1 MKISKELNIPATY
14 FYNKLVESVLFDV
27 RKSTGEGTSES
38 NLVGMEYVKQ
48 FGSKDFAKITIDELE
63 KNQKY
68 AYSTSTTRNDFNA
81 TYEIKSIGEK
91 KCLVE
96 YEEKVISHGTLQK
109 VNDGLFQFVL
119 GKMKKKRFIK
129 MLEQMEKS
137 Y

>member
-1 MKISKELNIPATY
+1 MLEYQISQQLEETLSA
-14 FYNKLVESVLFDV
+14 
-27 RKSTGEGTSES
+27 
-38 NLVGMEYVKQ
+38 Q
-48 FGSKDFAKITIDELE
+48 KDFAKIKIETLE

-81 TYEIKSIGEK
+81 TYDIKQIGET

-96 YEEKVISHGTLQK
+96 YEEKIISHGTLQK
-109 VNDGLFQFVL
+109 FNDGLFQFLL

-129 MLEQMEKS
+129 MLQQMEES

>member
-27 RKSTGEGTSES
+27 RKSTGEGINES
-38 NLVGMEYVKQ
+38 NLAGTEYVKQ
-48 FGSKDFAKITIDELE
+48 FGSKDFAKIKIETLE

-81 TYEIKSIGEK
+81 TYDIKLIGET

-96 YEEKVISHGTLQK
+96 YEEKIISHGTLQK
-109 VNDGLFQFVL
+109 FNDGLFQFLL

-129 MLEQMEKS
+129 MLQQMEES